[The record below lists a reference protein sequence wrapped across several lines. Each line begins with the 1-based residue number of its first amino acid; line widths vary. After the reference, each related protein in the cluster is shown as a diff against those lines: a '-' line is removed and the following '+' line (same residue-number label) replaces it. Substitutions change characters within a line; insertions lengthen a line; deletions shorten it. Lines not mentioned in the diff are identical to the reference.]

1 MKQKLSI
8 VIPVFNAFESLK
20 ITLQSVINNTDNL
33 YEIILVDDFSDAPTR
48 DFIDGLRLEDD
59 LKCRLIKT
67 RNPEHSWTNASWN
80 MGVKLATGDYI
91 AILNSDV
98 SVSAHWDSALIE
110 QLKTA
115 TIACPYEK
123 KANGSLQK
131 LDPIIEK
138 VDPLMIKGACF
149 MFESQYKH
157 DWLFP
162 IPSYLTHWYG
172 DRYLADRANRIKGV
186 KFTYGAMITHAIT
199 QSGKLVKP
207 KLYLDTIYQ
216 DLLNYESFS
225 GKDESLIKEELD
237 KQRQSISNS

>member
-1 MKQKLSI
+1 MPNRLSI
-8 VIPVFNAFESLK
+8 VIPVYNALDSLK

-33 YEIILVDDFSDAPTR
+33 YEIILVDDFSDEPTR
-48 DFIDGLRLEDD
+48 AFIDRLRLQDN
-59 LKCRLIKT
+59 LNCRLTKT
-67 RNPEHSWTNASWN
+67 RNPQHSWTNASWN

-98 SVSAHWDSALIE
+98 SVSNHWDSALIE

-123 KANGSLQK
+123 KANGSVQK

-138 VDPLMIKGACF
+138 VDPLMLKGACF
-149 MFESQYKH
+149 MFEATYKF

-162 IPSYLTHWYG
+162 IPDYLFRHYCG
-172 DRYLADRANRIKGV
+172 DNFLADRANRVKGV
-186 KFTYGAMITHAIT
+186 KFTYGAMITHAIS

-207 KLYLDTIYQ
+207 DEYKRICIQDVENYQ
-216 DLLNYESFS
+216 AFS
-225 GKDESLIKEELD
+225 GRDMSLVLE
-237 KQRQSISNS
+237 QIS